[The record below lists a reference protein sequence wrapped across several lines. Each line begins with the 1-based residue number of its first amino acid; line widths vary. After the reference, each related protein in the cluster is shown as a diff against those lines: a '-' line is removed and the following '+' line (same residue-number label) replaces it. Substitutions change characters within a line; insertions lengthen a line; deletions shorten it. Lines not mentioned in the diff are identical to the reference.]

1 MASNKRILIMGAGGI
16 GSVVGGLLSEGGHDV
31 TIVDQWV
38 EHVEEIKK
46 NGLIVETRWK
56 KHHTKPRALHIY
68 ELAQEDKPFDM
79 AFIAV
84 KSYDTDWAS
93 MFVKPYVDPVN
104 GIFVDFQN
112 GINDERVAAIAGKER
127 TLGCIITISAAV
139 YEPGIGLRTDTNELG
154 YKIAE
159 QDGSDTPRARELVE
173 IMQAAG
179 DTEFTDDLWGER
191 WSKLM
196 INCMN
201 NALAGISGYGTAETR
216 TNTDTRR
223 IGIQLG
229 AEVARV
235 AKAHGHKL
243 HAVLGLSPEAVI
255 DAAEGTNIEE
265 VESLLLET
273 ARKAGSGGVPSFGQ
287 DVRKGRRTEID
298 YLNGYVSDKGREVGV
313 RTPFNDRIV
322 QLVHELG
329 IGFEGSPKH
338 LKPLVDMLP

>member
-1 MASNKRILIMGAGGI
+1 MTDGKRILIMGAGGI
-16 GSVVGGLLSEGGHDV
+16 GGVVGGLLSKGGHDI
-31 TIVDQWV
+31 TLVDQWV
-38 EHVEEIKK
+38 ENVEAIKK
-46 NGLIVETRWK
+46 NGLTVETRWDTYQT
-56 KHHTKPRALHIY
+56 HPRALHLY
-68 ELAQEDKPFDM
+68 ELQGEDEPFDI

-84 KSYDTDWAS
+84 KSYDTDWAT
-93 MFVKPYVDPVN
+93 MFVKPYVHPEH

-112 GINDERVAAIAGKER
+112 GINDERVAAVAGKER

-139 YEPGIGLRTDTNELG
+139 YEPGHAIRTDTNKLG

-173 IMQAAG
+173 IMQSAG
-179 DTEFTDDLWGER
+179 DTEFTDDLWGDR

-196 INCMN
+196 VNCMN

-216 TNTDTRR
+216 TNVDTRR

-235 AKAHGHKL
+235 AKAHGNKL

-255 DAAEGTNIEE
+255 DAAEGRNIEE
-265 VESLLLET
+265 VESVLMET
-273 ARKAGSGGVPSFGQ
+273 ARAAGSGGVPSFGQ

-298 YLNGYVSDKGREVGV
+298 FLNGYVSEKGRAANVP
-313 RTPFNDRIV
+313 TPFNDKIV
-322 QLVHELG
+322 EIVHDLG
-329 IGFEGSPKH
+329 IGFKSDPKH
-338 LKPLVDMLP
+338 LKPLIDMLP